1 MRMVF
6 TLVLV
11 LGVALAGFAVYM
23 ARGIL
28 NQNAAAMANQGKPA
42 ATVPLYVIR
51 KDVVFGDV
59 LKKEDVATVP
69 WPKEAVPAT
78 AFTDLATLFPPG
90 DNKTRVI
97 LRPMQKFEPILTT
110 GVTAPGEAAGIT
122 TQLEAGMRAFAI
134 KVDVTSGVSG
144 FLRPGDRVDV
154 YWTGTNTT
162 DHTDVTRL
170 IEPGISVVA
179 VDQSSN
185 ADPTKQAT
193 IARTVTVQATPQQVA
208 TLAQA
213 QATGKLALSLLG
225 AQDTTVAS
233 AVEVDSNRLLGIQQQ
248 APVAEAP
255 KPKVC
260 TVRQRSGDQ
269 VVEVPIPCTN

>member
-1 MRMVF
+1 MRVVF
-6 TLVLV
+6 SLVLV

-28 NQNAAAMANQGKPA
+28 NQNAAMAGQGKPV
-42 ATVPLYVIR
+42 ATVPIMVIR
-51 KDVVFGDV
+51 KDVAYGDV
-59 LKKEDVATVP
+59 LRKEDVASVS
-69 WPKEAVPAT
+69 WPQEALPAT
-78 AFTDLATLFPPG
+78 AFTDLAVLFPDG
-90 DNKTRVI
+90 ANQTRVV
-97 LRPMQKFEPILTT
+97 LRPMSKFEPILTT
-110 GVTAPGEAAGIT
+110 SVTAPGGDAGIT
-122 TQLEAGMRAFAI
+122 ARLETGMRAFAI

-144 FLRPGDRVDV
+144 FLQPGDHVDV
-154 YWTGTNTT
+154 YWSGANAT

-170 IEPGISVVA
+170 IEPGISVIA
-179 VDQSSN
+179 VDQSSS

-213 QATGKLALSLLG
+213 QATGKLALSLVG
-225 AQDTTVAS
+225 AKDTTVAS
-233 AVEVDSNRLLGIQQQ
+233 AVEVDSNRLLGITQQ
-248 APVAEAP
+248 APAAAAP